1 MSAIHPPHHTTSSTG
16 TNREASGESIFFVM
30 AGAFGVLV
38 LAIIGGAFLPV
49 AVGVSAIF
57 AVLFVVLL
65 LVGRF
70 LGRVLS
76 DG

>member
-1 MSAIHPPHHTTSSTG
+1 MSAIHHPHHTAPT
-16 TNREASGESIFFVM
+16 RETSGEAIFFVM

-49 AVGVSAIF
+49 AVGVGAIF
-57 AVLFVVLL
+57 AVLFVVLV
-65 LVGRF
+65 LVGIF
-70 LGRVLS
+70 LGRVLG